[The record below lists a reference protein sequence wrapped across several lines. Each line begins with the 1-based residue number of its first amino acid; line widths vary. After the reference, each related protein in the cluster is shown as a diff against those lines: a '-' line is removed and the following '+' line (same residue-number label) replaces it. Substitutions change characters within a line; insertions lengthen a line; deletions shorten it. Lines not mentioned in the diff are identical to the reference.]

1 MLNSNDKNE
10 ILNLLKDYYTDK
22 FSAKAE
28 LALFEPNGSEKHE
41 YLMQFPNILPINIS
55 KNVSF
60 EFEWLNKLTTTITID
75 YILESGFSYVLIFL
89 DKAQFEKSKYDEMRK
104 FAIAHKM
111 SLNKR
116 SRDFYSEYVFIYF
129 NGIKYNLH
137 VERERSLNLWH
148 LQQKSKI

>member
-1 MLNSNDKNE
+1 MLNSAGKNE
-10 ILNLLKDYYTDK
+10 IFNLLKDYYTNK
-22 FSAKAE
+22 FYAKAE

-75 YILESGFSYVLIFL
+75 YILESRFSYVLIYL
-89 DKAQFEKSKYDEMRK
+89 DKVQFEKSKYDEMCK
-104 FAIAHKM
+104 FTIAH
-111 SLNKR
+111 
-116 SRDFYSEYVFIYF
+116 FIYY
-129 NGIKYNLH
+129 NGEKYIIH

-148 LQQKSKI
+148 L